1 MVLIS
6 FYNLVHN
13 FVMLN
18 PFLNSM
24 KCIKGLLLIIALVY
38 SFGAKAQTEYG
49 AFTATGSANPINM
62 VSDYQCLG
70 INPANLAWSYD
81 NRQVHF
87 GIGGV
92 SISFFTNAVSR
103 SDITALF
110 EDNNYTLQ
118 EKIAAALR
126 YSDSKTSTDLNLN
139 SFGVSLQTE
148 NYGGF
153 AFSVR
158 DRASFTMQLNKM
170 AAELIWLGFNSDYF
184 DQKIYDANN
193 LLVGAVSTAPQPI
206 ASLFKGTNF
215 SAYWLR
221 EFQLGYGKS
230 LFRTDEWDISGGLG
244 LKFTRG
250 YSWVD
255 VIVDDQRI
263 YAYNAMS
270 PFFKIDYNTPSPSS
284 LPNDGK
290 LRPVGRGFGLDIGF
304 SANYANQIR
313 LGIAINEIG
322 RLKWDGNVYRASYEA
337 QIKKITTAGL
347 GNEQLPDVFEAIVI
361 EDDLFKWEGIEEI
374 SVKYPSNLR
383 LGVAWIGTPDLAI
396 GGEVV
401 FPLITAPGSLPKP
414 VYGFGLQFNPGDVI
428 FLSTGIQTGGA
439 YSFHVPFS
447 IAFRPIPA
455 WEFGFGTHD
464 ISVAFR
470 KNSPNLSFAMGFLRF
485 SFGTFKKNTN

>member
-1 MVLIS
+1 
-6 FYNLVHN
+6 
-13 FVMLN
+13 
-18 PFLNSM
+18 M
-24 KCIKGLLLIIALVY
+24 KKLLILLMIIVFACLHK
-38 SFGAKAQTEYG
+38 AKAQTEYG

-87 GIGGV
+87 GIGGIG
-92 SISFFTNAVSR
+92 ISFFTNAVSR
-103 SDITALF
+103 SDISAMF
-110 EDNNYTLQ
+110 EDNDYTLQ

-126 YSDSKTSTDLNLN
+126 YSDSKTAADISLN
-139 SFGVSLQTE
+139 SFGISLQTE
-148 NYGGF
+148 KYGGF

-170 AAELIWLGFNSDYF
+170 AAELIWLGANSDYF

-193 LLVGAVSTAPQPI
+193 VLVGAVSTDPQPV

-215 SAYWLR
+215 SSFWLR
-221 EFQLGYGKS
+221 EFQIGYGKS
-230 LFRTDEWDISGGLG
+230 FFRSDDWDISAGLG

-255 VIVDDQRI
+255 VIVDEQRI

-270 PFFKIDYNTPSPSS
+270 PAFQIDYNTPSPSS
-284 LPNDGK
+284 LPDDGK
-290 LRPVGRGFGLDIGF
+290 LHPVGRGFGLDIGF
-304 SANYANQIR
+304 SANYANQVR
-313 LGIAINEIG
+313 FGFSVNEMG

-337 QIKKITTAGL
+337 QIKKINTTGL
-347 GNEQLPDVFEAIVI
+347 GNEQLPDVFEAVVI
-361 EDDLFKWEGIEEI
+361 EDELFKWEGIDEV

-383 LGVAWIGTPDLAI
+383 VGAAWIGTPDLTI
-396 GGEVV
+396 GGEAV
-401 FPLITAPGSLPKP
+401 FPLLKAPGSLPRP

-428 FLSTGIQTGGA
+428 FLSTGFQTGGG
-439 YSFHVPFS
+439 YDFHIPFS
-447 IAFRPIPA
+447 VAFRPLPG
-455 WEFGFGTHD
+455 WEFGLGTHD

-470 KNSPNLSFAMGFLRF
+470 KNAPNLSVAMGFLRF
-485 SFGTFKKNTN
+485 SFGTFKKSTE